1 MVQYIQYNTCMKY
14 EFSITTDMTILTKH
28 DLEVYIANLH
38 MIKWY
43 LYTVLIYSIFNH
55 TCSMV
60 CNMSDCWEFQK
71 EIFLMRKPII
81 FLISFLIH
89 FYVVIEI
96 TKNRYETLE

>member
-14 EFSITTDMTILTKH
+14 EFTITTDMTILTKH

-38 MIKWY
+38 MI
-43 LYTVLIYSIFNH
+43 IYSIFNH

-60 CNMSDCWEFQK
+60 CNMSNCWEFQK